1 MAKEE
6 IFTDLLA
13 AVAESLKNST
23 RHLSLEAGINQSGAV
38 KILQKRRWHHY
49 TTQVYKYHN
58 EDNQFGESNCTHK
71 IQIQTDKILF
81 KDEAN
86 FCIWGNKSTK
96 LAIPVKFSVDERQNY
111 KHLLCPYLCTFIFLL
126 RFHIPFHFP
135 HCVRQG
141 HAFWRTPRTHAST
154 CPHLCVSSCS
164 TCNKCRRWIRWR
176 HLMLL
181 R

>member
-58 EDNQFGESNCTHK
+58 EDNQFGESNCTHQHHK
-71 IQIQTDKILF
+71 MLQEDPDI
-81 KDEAN
+81 N
-86 FCIWGNKSTK
+86 
-96 LAIPVKFSVDERQNY
+96 RQ
-111 KHLLCPYLCTFIFLL
+111 HSFQ
-126 RFHIPFHFP
+126 R
-135 HCVRQG
+135 
-141 HAFWRTPRTHAST
+141 
-154 CPHLCVSSCS
+154 
-164 TCNKCRRWIRWR
+164 
-176 HLMLL
+176 
-181 R
+181 